1 MFDRVNVRVCICFKS
16 KHILS
21 SNFLKSDFLG
31 VSVCLR
37 ERFCPETAAHSP
49 VNLSVAASGDG
60 NPFSP
65 YADTGGEIRQTL
77 RED

>member
-1 MFDRVNVRVCICFKS
+1 MQWDSFKS
-16 KHILS
+16 NHILS
-21 SNFLKSDFLG
+21 SNFLQSDFLG

-37 ERFCPETAAHSP
+37 ERFCPESAAHSP

-60 NPFSP
+60 NPFFP